1 MVDLYFNLVL
11 AGRRTCDELNSTVI
25 KVPANLM
32 ADVTALLEERGYDK
46 NGKKIN

>member
-11 AGRRTCDELNSTVI
+11 AGRRTCDETNSTVT

-32 ADVTALLEERGYDK
+32 ADVTALLSERGYDK
-46 NGKKIN
+46 NGNKIN